1 MSLLNRL
8 RYPLLGAFHTP
19 QLKRYAS
26 ISPQASRI
34 RRILRKRVEHPLPQS
49 QLRLCISASK
59 CQSYNLEKVQQ
70 ILQQHNVKN
79 QILESDEALYT
90 ALPQTSS
97 HSGEDAKS
105 DIFVLASG
113 SIVGWNITEENLLSQ
128 VVPLFEKAEVE
139 SFRNIETEDMDFV
152 EEESIDTQSGMVGDV
167 IYVHGPNQESRLLD
181 KLAFSSGM
189 ARNTRLSAIEEDTE
203 QIIRQ
208 VKNISSTM
216 ASGKS
221 PYFNSKE
228 VNMLT
233 GRLLQLR
240 GTLNLYSNIT
250 ETPDLYWSQ
259 PQQESLYEL
268 ISKSLDVEPR
278 ITILNNKLDYSADMV
293 SILRQ
298 HLSERT
304 SLRVEWMIVVL
315 ILIEVAIELKKSIPE
330 LLYPENSSEKTSS

>member
-1 MSLLNRL
+1 MSFLNRL
-8 RYPLLGAFHTP
+8 RQPCLGSFLGP
-19 QLKRYAS
+19 QLKRFAS

-34 RRILRKRVEHPLPQS
+34 RRLLRKRVEHPLPQS
-49 QLRLCISASK
+49 QLKQCISASK
-59 CQSYNLEKVQQ
+59 CQSYNLQQVQE
-70 ILQQHNVKN
+70 ILLQHKIDNEV
-79 QILESDEALYT
+79 LESDEALY
-90 ALPQTSS
+90 ASLPQNIAKRDE
-97 HSGEDAKS
+97 GLKS

-113 SIVGWNITEENLLSQ
+113 SVVGWNITEQKLISQ
-128 VVPLFEKAEVE
+128 VVPLFRDAEIE
-139 SFRNIETEDMDFV
+139 SFRDIETEDMDYV

-167 IYVHGPNQESRLLD
+167 IYVHGPTPESRLLD

-189 ARNTRLSAIEEDTE
+189 ARNTKLSAIEEDTE
-203 QIIRQ
+203 RIIRQ

-221 PYFNSKE
+221 PHYNTKE
-228 VNMLT
+228 VDVLT

-278 ITILNNKLDYSADMV
+278 ITILNNKLDYAADMV

-304 SLRVEWMIVVL
+304 SLRVEWMILIL
-315 ILIEVAIELKKSIPE
+315 ILIEVAIELKKTIPE
-330 LLYPENSSEKTSS
+330 LLFPEKTSSS